1 MMLEYQLKRRS
12 MRQANRAV
20 GPNYC
25 EFLGFR
31 PRVWPQVQKLLEDLG
46 PQAMADW
53 QEALRYWKE
62 HPPTHG

>member
-46 PQAMADW
+46 RRCATGRSTPRLTASAK
-53 QEALRYWKE
+53 AITRA
-62 HPPTHG
+62 